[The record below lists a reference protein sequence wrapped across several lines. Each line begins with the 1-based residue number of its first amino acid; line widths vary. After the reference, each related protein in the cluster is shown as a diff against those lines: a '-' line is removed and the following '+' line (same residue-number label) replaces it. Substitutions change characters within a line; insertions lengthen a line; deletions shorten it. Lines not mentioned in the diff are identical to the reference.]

1 MGDVASWNN
10 LVDVVFNEIK
20 VMFKNEIK
28 KGFDATNNK
37 PIDQMKIEVADL
49 KEQVAD
55 FEPIMKEQFDAVI
68 AN

>member
-1 MGDVASWNN
+1 
-10 LVDVVFNEIK
+10 
-20 VMFKNEIK
+20 
-28 KGFDATNNK
+28 
-37 PIDQMKIEVADL
+37 MKIEVADL